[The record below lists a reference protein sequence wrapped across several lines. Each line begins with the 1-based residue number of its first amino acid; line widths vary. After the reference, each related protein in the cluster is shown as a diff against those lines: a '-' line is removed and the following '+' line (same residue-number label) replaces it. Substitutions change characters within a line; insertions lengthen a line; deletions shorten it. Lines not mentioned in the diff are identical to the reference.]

1 MAADGVKFKVTEPDS
16 AAQEV
21 PCWVETPGQLLWLH
35 VEVGVQGCPPSEAL
49 AEILTWG
56 RGGVGGTLYQDWGF
70 LKRY

>member
-1 MAADGVKFKVTEPDS
+1 M
-16 AAQEV
+16 
-21 PCWVETPGQLLWLH
+21 ETPGQLLWLH

-56 RGGVGGTLYQDWGF
+56 QGGGGTLYQDWGF